1 MSTDTW
7 LCEIVC
13 LCTPCAALVRSVHVH
28 NVVLYDVVWWNVCLE
43 LSRALS
49 QMCYTVYS
57 YPTIDHHH
65 RPNRFSRCWRCAQRF
80 GEHWGNLVPRLDDW
94 VIASHILHHLVS
106 LSISKYM
113 KDYESTKSRKPVV
126 NRCMR
131 AKKGKKG
138 YSQSIGI
145 EIAVE
150 NSNRLVK

>member
-49 QMCYTVYS
+49 QMCYTVIQLS
-57 YPTIDHHH
+57 NH
-65 RPNRFSRCWRCAQRF
+65 RPSSSTEPVFSVLKVRSEVWRAL
-80 GEHWGNLVPRLDDW
+80 GNLVPRLDDW
-94 VIASHILHHLVS
+94 VIASHILHHLAS